1 MSFFKKQDSDDRLSL
16 FLRLVVYLSASLAG
30 LATVFIVGYILLKG
44 IPFLRPELFSWTYN
58 SENVSMLPALLNTI
72 LMAIL
77 ALLIALPIGIGAS
90 VYLTE
95 YAKSGNPLVTVVRL
109 ATETLSGIPS
119 VIYGLFGALFFV
131 KFLNLGLSI
140 VAGAATLSIMILPL
154 IMRTTEEALL
164 SVEDGYREG
173 SFAIGAGKL
182 RTIFQVVLPSALPG
196 IFSGVVLAFP
206 YIVWEI
212 WKFISPALMP
222 NEKKNSIFYINA
234 IWILFMT
241 GVLTGYFLILPFAI
255 NFGLLFKV
263 SDNIVQLFDLS
274 DYTTL
279 FLQVTMGMGVVFLFP
294 IAVYILTSIGILTP
308 KFLRTYR
315 RHAIVLIM
323 VVAAIITPADVLSMM
338 AAALPLVLLYEISV
352 VMSNIIYK
360 KMQKKST

>member
-44 IPFLRPELFSWTYN
+44 IPFLRPELFSSTYN

-173 SFAIGAGKL
+173 SFALGAGKL

-196 IFSGVVLAFP
+196 IFSGVVLALGRVIGESAALIFTAGTVAEVAKSLTSSGRTLAVHM
-206 YIVWEI
+206 YL
-212 WKFISPALMP
+212 ISGEGIYVNQTYAT
-222 NEKKNSIFYINA
+222 A
-234 IWILFMT
+234 VIL
-241 GVLTGYFLILPFAI
+241 LILVI
-255 NFGLLFKV
+255 VMNLL
-263 SDNIVQLFDLS
+263 SEW
-274 DYTTL
+274 
-279 FLQVTMGMGVVFLFP
+279 
-294 IAVYILTSIGILTP
+294 IANKLGRN
-308 KFLRTYR
+308 K
-315 RHAIVLIM
+315 H
-323 VVAAIITPADVLSMM
+323 
-338 AAALPLVLLYEISV
+338 E
-352 VMSNIIYK
+352 
-360 KMQKKST
+360 

>member
-44 IPFLRPELFSWTYN
+44 VPFLRPELFSWTYN

-173 SFAIGAGKL
+173 SFALGAGKL

-196 IFSGVVLAFP
+196 IFSGVVLALGRVIGESAALIFTAGTVAEVAKSLTSSGRTLAVHM
-206 YIVWEI
+206 YL
-212 WKFISPALMP
+212 ISGEGIYVNQTYAT
-222 NEKKNSIFYINA
+222 A
-234 IWILFMT
+234 VIL
-241 GVLTGYFLILPFAI
+241 LILVI
-255 NFGLLFKV
+255 VMNLL
-263 SDNIVQLFDLS
+263 SEW
-274 DYTTL
+274 
-279 FLQVTMGMGVVFLFP
+279 
-294 IAVYILTSIGILTP
+294 IANKLGRN
-308 KFLRTYR
+308 K
-315 RHAIVLIM
+315 H
-323 VVAAIITPADVLSMM
+323 
-338 AAALPLVLLYEISV
+338 E
-352 VMSNIIYK
+352 
-360 KMQKKST
+360 

>member
-16 FLRLVVYLSASLAG
+16 FLRLIVYLSASLAG

-173 SFAIGAGKL
+173 SFALGAGKL
-182 RTIFQVVLPSALPG
+182 RTIFQVVIPSALPG
-196 IFSGVVLAFP
+196 IFSGVVLALGRVIGESAALIFTAGTVAEVAKSLTSSGRTLAVHM
-206 YIVWEI
+206 YL
-212 WKFISPALMP
+212 ISGEGIYVNQTYAT
-222 NEKKNSIFYINA
+222 A
-234 IWILFMT
+234 VIL
-241 GVLTGYFLILPFAI
+241 LILVI
-255 NFGLLFKV
+255 VMNLL
-263 SDNIVQLFDLS
+263 SEW
-274 DYTTL
+274 
-279 FLQVTMGMGVVFLFP
+279 
-294 IAVYILTSIGILTP
+294 IANKLGRN
-308 KFLRTYR
+308 K
-315 RHAIVLIM
+315 H
-323 VVAAIITPADVLSMM
+323 
-338 AAALPLVLLYEISV
+338 E
-352 VMSNIIYK
+352 
-360 KMQKKST
+360 

>member
-119 VIYGLFGALFFV
+119 IIYGLFGALFFV

-140 VAGAATLSIMILPL
+140 IAGAATLSIMILPL

-173 SFAIGAGKL
+173 SFTLGAGKL

-196 IFSGVVLAFP
+196 IFSGVVLALGRVIGESAALIFTAGTVAEVAKSLTSSGRTLAVHM
-206 YIVWEI
+206 YL
-212 WKFISPALMP
+212 ISGEGIYVNQTYAT
-222 NEKKNSIFYINA
+222 A
-234 IWILFMT
+234 VIL
-241 GVLTGYFLILPFAI
+241 LILVI
-255 NFGLLFKV
+255 VMNLL
-263 SDNIVQLFDLS
+263 SEW
-274 DYTTL
+274 
-279 FLQVTMGMGVVFLFP
+279 
-294 IAVYILTSIGILTP
+294 IANKLGRN
-308 KFLRTYR
+308 K
-315 RHAIVLIM
+315 H
-323 VVAAIITPADVLSMM
+323 
-338 AAALPLVLLYEISV
+338 E
-352 VMSNIIYK
+352 
-360 KMQKKST
+360 

>member
-1 MSFFKKQDSDDRLSL
+1 MSIFKKQDSDDRLSL

-119 VIYGLFGALFFV
+119 IIYGLFGALFFV

-140 VAGAATLSIMILPL
+140 IAGAATLSIMILPL

-173 SFAIGAGKL
+173 SFALGAGKL

-196 IFSGVVLAFP
+196 IFSGVVLALGRV
-206 YIVWEI
+206 IGE
-212 WKFISPALMP
+212 SAAL
-222 NEKKNSIFYINA
+222 IFTA
-234 IWILFMT
+234 GT
-241 GVLTGYFLILPFAI
+241 VAEVA
-255 NFGLLFKV
+255 K
-263 SDNIVQLFDLS
+263 S
-274 DYTTL
+274 
-279 FLQVTMGMGVVFLFP
+279 
-294 IAVYILTSIGILTP
+294 LTSSGRTLAVHMYLISGEGIYVNQ
-308 KFLRTYR
+308 TY
-315 RHAIVLIM
+315 ATAVIL
-323 VVAAIITPADVLSMM
+323 
-338 AAALPLVLLYEISV
+338 LVLVI
-352 VMSNIIYK
+352 VMNLLSEWIANK
-360 KMQKKST
+360 LGRNKHE

>member
-140 VAGAATLSIMILPL
+140 IAGAATLSIMILPL

-173 SFAIGAGKL
+173 SFALGAGKL
-182 RTIFQVVLPSALPG
+182 RTFFQVVLPSALPG
-196 IFSGVVLAFP
+196 IFSGVVLALGRVIGESAALIFTAGTVAEVAKSLTSSGRTLAVHM
-206 YIVWEI
+206 YL
-212 WKFISPALMP
+212 ISGEGIYVNQTYAT
-222 NEKKNSIFYINA
+222 A
-234 IWILFMT
+234 VIL
-241 GVLTGYFLILPFAI
+241 LILVI
-255 NFGLLFKV
+255 VMNLL
-263 SDNIVQLFDLS
+263 SEW
-274 DYTTL
+274 
-279 FLQVTMGMGVVFLFP
+279 
-294 IAVYILTSIGILTP
+294 IANKLGRN
-308 KFLRTYR
+308 K
-315 RHAIVLIM
+315 H
-323 VVAAIITPADVLSMM
+323 
-338 AAALPLVLLYEISV
+338 E
-352 VMSNIIYK
+352 
-360 KMQKKST
+360 

>member
-77 ALLIALPIGIGAS
+77 ALLIALPIGIGAA

-119 VIYGLFGALFFV
+119 IIYGLFGALFFV

-140 VAGAATLSIMILPL
+140 IAGAATLSIMILPL

-173 SFAIGAGKL
+173 SFALGAGKL

-196 IFSGVVLAFP
+196 IFSGVVLALGRVIGESAALIFTAGTVAEVAKSLTSSGRTLAVHM
-206 YIVWEI
+206 YL
-212 WKFISPALMP
+212 ISGEGIYVNQA
-222 NEKKNSIFYINA
+222 YA
-234 IWILFMT
+234 TAVIL
-241 GVLTGYFLILPFAI
+241 LILVI
-255 NFGLLFKV
+255 VMNLL
-263 SDNIVQLFDLS
+263 SEW
-274 DYTTL
+274 
-279 FLQVTMGMGVVFLFP
+279 
-294 IAVYILTSIGILTP
+294 IANKLGRN
-308 KFLRTYR
+308 K
-315 RHAIVLIM
+315 H
-323 VVAAIITPADVLSMM
+323 
-338 AAALPLVLLYEISV
+338 E
-352 VMSNIIYK
+352 
-360 KMQKKST
+360 

>member
-140 VAGAATLSIMILPL
+140 IAGAATLSIMILPL

-173 SFAIGAGKL
+173 SFALGTGKL

-196 IFSGVVLAFP
+196 IFSGVVLALGRVIGESAALIFTAGTVAEVAKSLTSSGRTLAVHM
-206 YIVWEI
+206 YL
-212 WKFISPALMP
+212 ISGEGIYVNQTYAT
-222 NEKKNSIFYINA
+222 A
-234 IWILFMT
+234 VIL
-241 GVLTGYFLILPFAI
+241 LILVI
-255 NFGLLFKV
+255 VMNLL
-263 SDNIVQLFDLS
+263 SEW
-274 DYTTL
+274 
-279 FLQVTMGMGVVFLFP
+279 
-294 IAVYILTSIGILTP
+294 IANKLGRN
-308 KFLRTYR
+308 K
-315 RHAIVLIM
+315 H
-323 VVAAIITPADVLSMM
+323 
-338 AAALPLVLLYEISV
+338 E
-352 VMSNIIYK
+352 
-360 KMQKKST
+360 

>member
-173 SFAIGAGKL
+173 SFALGAGKL

-196 IFSGVVLAFP
+196 IFSGVVLALGRVIGESAALIFTAGTVAEVAKSLTSSGRTLAVHM
-206 YIVWEI
+206 YL
-212 WKFISPALMP
+212 ISGEGIYVNQTYAT
-222 NEKKNSIFYINA
+222 A
-234 IWILFMT
+234 VIL
-241 GVLTGYFLILPFAI
+241 LILVI
-255 NFGLLFKV
+255 VMNLL
-263 SDNIVQLFDLS
+263 SEW
-274 DYTTL
+274 
-279 FLQVTMGMGVVFLFP
+279 
-294 IAVYILTSIGILTP
+294 IANKLGRNKHEQI
-308 KFLRTYR
+308 
-315 RHAIVLIM
+315 
-323 VVAAIITPADVLSMM
+323 
-338 AAALPLVLLYEISV
+338 
-352 VMSNIIYK
+352 
-360 KMQKKST
+360 

>member
-90 VYLTE
+90 VCLTE

-119 VIYGLFGALFFV
+119 IIYGLFGALFFV

-140 VAGAATLSIMILPL
+140 IAGAATLSIMILPL

-173 SFAIGAGKL
+173 SFALGAGKL

-196 IFSGVVLAFP
+196 IFSGVVLALGRVIGESAALIFTAGTVAEVAKSLTSSGRTLAVHM
-206 YIVWEI
+206 YL
-212 WKFISPALMP
+212 ISGEGIYVNQTYAT
-222 NEKKNSIFYINA
+222 A
-234 IWILFMT
+234 VIL
-241 GVLTGYFLILPFAI
+241 LILVI
-255 NFGLLFKV
+255 VMNLL
-263 SDNIVQLFDLS
+263 SEW
-274 DYTTL
+274 
-279 FLQVTMGMGVVFLFP
+279 
-294 IAVYILTSIGILTP
+294 IANKLGRN
-308 KFLRTYR
+308 K
-315 RHAIVLIM
+315 H
-323 VVAAIITPADVLSMM
+323 
-338 AAALPLVLLYEISV
+338 E
-352 VMSNIIYK
+352 
-360 KMQKKST
+360 

>member
-1 MSFFKKQDSDDRLSL
+1 VSFFKKQDSDDRLSL

-140 VAGAATLSIMILPL
+140 IAGAATLSIMILPL

-173 SFAIGAGKL
+173 SFALGAGKL

-196 IFSGVVLAFP
+196 IFSGVVLALGR
-206 YIVWEI
+206 V
-212 WKFISPALMP
+212 
-222 NEKKNSIFYINA
+222 
-234 IWILFMT
+234 
-241 GVLTGYFLILPFAI
+241 
-255 NFGLLFKV
+255 
-263 SDNIVQLFDLS
+263 
-274 DYTTL
+274 
-279 FLQVTMGMGVVFLFP
+279 
-294 IAVYILTSIGILTP
+294 IGE
-308 KFLRTYR
+308 
-315 RHAIVLIM
+315 
-323 VVAAIITPADVLSMM
+323 S
-338 AAALPLVLLYEISV
+338 AALIFTAGTVFYKFRTNIGCTYVLDFWRRYLCQSNLRYSSYSLDSRYRDEPLIR
-352 VMSNIIYK
+352 MDCK
-360 KMQKKST
+360 

>member
-109 ATETLSGIPS
+109 ATETLSRIPS

-173 SFAIGAGKL
+173 SFALGAGKL

-196 IFSGVVLAFP
+196 IFSGVVLALGRVIGESAALIFTAGTVAEVAKSLTSSGRTLAVHM
-206 YIVWEI
+206 YL
-212 WKFISPALMP
+212 ISGEGIYVNQTYAT
-222 NEKKNSIFYINA
+222 A
-234 IWILFMT
+234 VIL
-241 GVLTGYFLILPFAI
+241 LILVI
-255 NFGLLFKV
+255 VMNLL
-263 SDNIVQLFDLS
+263 SEW
-274 DYTTL
+274 
-279 FLQVTMGMGVVFLFP
+279 
-294 IAVYILTSIGILTP
+294 IANKLGRN
-308 KFLRTYR
+308 K
-315 RHAIVLIM
+315 H
-323 VVAAIITPADVLSMM
+323 
-338 AAALPLVLLYEISV
+338 E
-352 VMSNIIYK
+352 
-360 KMQKKST
+360 

>member
-173 SFAIGAGKL
+173 SFALGAGKL

-196 IFSGVVLAFP
+196 IFSGVVLALGRVIGESAALIFTAGTVAEVAKSLTSSGRTLAVHM
-206 YIVWEI
+206 YL
-212 WKFISPALMP
+212 ISGEGIYVNQTYAT
-222 NEKKNSIFYINA
+222 A
-234 IWILFMT
+234 VIL
-241 GVLTGYFLILPFAI
+241 LILVIVMNLFSEWFA
-255 NFGLLFKV
+255 NKL
-263 SDNIVQLFDLS
+263 
-274 DYTTL
+274 
-279 FLQVTMGMGVVFLFP
+279 
-294 IAVYILTSIGILTP
+294 
-308 KFLRTYR
+308 
-315 RHAIVLIM
+315 
-323 VVAAIITPADVLSMM
+323 
-338 AAALPLVLLYEISV
+338 
-352 VMSNIIYK
+352 
-360 KMQKKST
+360 

>member
-140 VAGAATLSIMILPL
+140 IAGAATLSIMILPL

-173 SFAIGAGKL
+173 SFALGAGKL

-196 IFSGVVLAFP
+196 IFSGVVLALGRVIGESAALIFTAGTVAEVAKSLTSSGGTLAVHM
-206 YIVWEI
+206 YL
-212 WKFISPALMP
+212 ISGEGIYVNQTYAT
-222 NEKKNSIFYINA
+222 A
-234 IWILFMT
+234 VIL
-241 GVLTGYFLILPFAI
+241 LILVI
-255 NFGLLFKV
+255 VMNLL
-263 SDNIVQLFDLS
+263 SEW
-274 DYTTL
+274 
-279 FLQVTMGMGVVFLFP
+279 
-294 IAVYILTSIGILTP
+294 IANKLGRN
-308 KFLRTYR
+308 K
-315 RHAIVLIM
+315 H
-323 VVAAIITPADVLSMM
+323 
-338 AAALPLVLLYEISV
+338 E
-352 VMSNIIYK
+352 
-360 KMQKKST
+360 

>member
-1 MSFFKKQDSDDRLSL
+1 VSFFKKQDSDDRLSL

-72 LMAIL
+72 LTAIL

-140 VAGAATLSIMILPL
+140 IAGAATLSIMILPL

-173 SFAIGAGKL
+173 SFALGAGKL

-196 IFSGVVLAFP
+196 IFSGVVLALGRVIGESAALIFTAGTVAEVAKSLTSSGRTLAVHM
-206 YIVWEI
+206 YL
-212 WKFISPALMP
+212 ISGEGIYVNQTYAT
-222 NEKKNSIFYINA
+222 A
-234 IWILFMT
+234 VIL
-241 GVLTGYFLILPFAI
+241 LILVI
-255 NFGLLFKV
+255 VMNLL
-263 SDNIVQLFDLS
+263 SEW
-274 DYTTL
+274 
-279 FLQVTMGMGVVFLFP
+279 
-294 IAVYILTSIGILTP
+294 IANKLGRN
-308 KFLRTYR
+308 K
-315 RHAIVLIM
+315 H
-323 VVAAIITPADVLSMM
+323 
-338 AAALPLVLLYEISV
+338 E
-352 VMSNIIYK
+352 
-360 KMQKKST
+360 